1 MPLRPLQSVYGACLS
16 SMVLSGLSVQPGVAT
31 PLTVPEVLTQTPEPQ
46 GDRANGMTATAV
58 AGRSSISPAP
68 TPPELL
74 QQTVKALPIE
84 FSPQSTVAQTL
95 PADRPFQ
102 PTPDPNRD
110 RLIQPIPDP
119 VPVSPEQ
126 SQPVLPD
133 VTPPDQPA
141 PEQPPP
147 TPEQP
152 PITIPVSQIEVK
164 GSTIFTE
171 ADFAPLTQPL
181 VGQSVTLEQLR
192 QVADAITQLYLDRG
206 FITSRAVLVDQTI
219 ANGVVQIQVVEGS
232 LERIEIEGNQRLNS
246 AYIRRRI
253 ELGSKP
259 PLNRDKLE
267 DQLRLL
273 KIDPLFTNVE
283 ASLRPGTGLGQSILV
298 VRVTE
303 ANPLY
308 GVVGVDNYSPPSVGS
323 VRFGGAVGYR
333 NLSGIGDDLLAS
345 YYRSTTGGSNNFDFI
360 YRAPLNPMNGT
371 IQLRAAPNNNRI
383 TDEDFKALDI
393 RGSTGVYELSYRQ
406 PLIRTP
412 RQEFALSLGFTYED
426 SQTFLFKDIGF
437 PFGFGPDQDGKSR
450 TRVLKL
456 GQDYVRRDP
465 QGAWAL
471 RSQFNLGLNILDAT
485 ENDDPIPDGQFFSW
499 QGQIQRVQRLGTNN
513 LLIAALDLQLTPD
526 SLLPSQQFVIGGG
539 QSLRGYR
546 QNARSGDNG
555 FRFSVENR
563 IAVMRD
569 EAGDPV
575 MQLAPFV
582 DMGKVWNNSDNPNP
596 QARQRFLI
604 GAGLGFLWQ
613 PIPGLNIRLDYGI
626 PFINL
631 DDRGKDIQDD
641 GFYFSVNYQF

>member
-1 MPLRPLQSVYGACLS
+1 M
-16 SMVLSGLSVQPGVAT
+16 MLSGLSVQPGAAT
-31 PLTVPEVLTQTPEPQ
+31 PLTGLEPLSQLSSPEVDHVRSAAAIPDSLEQTPQ
-46 GDRANGMTATAV
+46 LQL
-58 AGRSSISPAP
+58 SSP
-68 TPPELL
+68 TSPELL
-74 QQTVKALPIE
+74 QPTASPLPIE
-84 FSPQSTVAQTL
+84 FSPLSSLTELTPVVAQTI

-110 RLIQPIPDP
+110 RLIQPAPTPD
-119 VPVSPEQ
+119 PVSPEQ
-126 SQPVLPD
+126 NQPVLPD
-133 VTPPDQPA
+133 ATPPEGTTPTPDQPPA
-141 PEQPPP
+141 PEQPPV
-147 TPEQP
+147 TVS
-152 PITIPVSQIEVK
+152 VSQIEVK
-164 GSTIFTE
+164 GSTIFSE
-171 ADFAPLTQPL
+171 SDFAPITNPL
-181 VGQSVTLEQLR
+181 IGQSATLEQLR

-206 FITSRAVLVDQTI
+206 FITSRAVLVEQTI

-246 AYIRRRI
+246 SYIRRRI
-253 ELGSKP
+253 ELGAKP

-283 ASLRPGTGLGQSILV
+283 ASLRPGTGLGQSILI

-303 ANPLY
+303 SNPFY

-393 RGSTGVYELSYRQ
+393 RGSTGLYELSYRQ

-412 RQEFALSLGFTYED
+412 RQELALSLGFTYED

-437 PFGFGPDQDGKSR
+437 PFGLGPDEDGKSR
-450 TRVLKL
+450 TRVLKF
-456 GQDYVRRDP
+456 GQDYVKRDP

-471 RSQFNLGLNILDAT
+471 RSQFNFGLNILDAT
-485 ENDDPIPDGQFFSW
+485 DNDDPIPDGQFFSW
-499 QGQIQRVQRLGTNN
+499 QGQVQRVQRFGNNN
-513 LLIAALDLQLTPD
+513 LLIASLDLQLTPD

-555 FRFSVENR
+555 LRFSVEDR

-569 EAGDPV
+569 ESGNPV

-582 DMGKVWNNSDNPNP
+582 DLGYVWNNDDNPNP

-613 PIPGLNIRLDYGI
+613 PITGLNIRLDYGI
-626 PFINL
+626 PFIDL
-631 DDRGKDIQDD
+631 DDRGNDIQDD